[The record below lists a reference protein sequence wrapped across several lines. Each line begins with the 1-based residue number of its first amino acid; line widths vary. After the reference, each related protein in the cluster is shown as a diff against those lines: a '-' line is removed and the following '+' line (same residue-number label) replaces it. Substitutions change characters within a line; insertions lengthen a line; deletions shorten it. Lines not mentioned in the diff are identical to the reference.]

1 MAVRKTEV
9 KSTNSYIKEITRFG
23 VTEEQAKLIDEFNKS
38 FVNGTYISESCIV
51 CGGSHVYYEHRA
63 DKQLIR
69 NLDTLVSN
77 GGKMPTKNQRISNNR
92 EHNDVNKKSL
102 LVHFGLAI
110 YQEMTDE
117 EDRYIGTYYVIT
129 ELGEKFAKGEAKIPL
144 IITIRDGQVVDR
156 FTKCVVSRSQVKEEF
171 FKGAKF
177 KNTAKKNN
185 NKYIPLNLRVFS
197 DNKYNEFI
205 EDSE

>member
-1 MAVRKTEV
+1 
-9 KSTNSYIKEITRFG
+9 
-23 VTEEQAKLIDEFNKS
+23 
-38 FVNGTYISESCIV
+38 
-51 CGGSHVYYEHRA
+51 
-63 DKQLIR
+63 
-69 NLDTLVSN
+69 
-77 GGKMPTKNQRISNNR
+77 MPTKNQRISNNR

-129 ELGEKFAKGEAKIPL
+129 ELGEKFAKGEARIPL